1 MADGTVT
8 IDTNLDNNGLQKG
21 VKNIE
26 SSFDKLKSTV
36 AKVVGA
42 MGLAKLAK
50 DGITYNATIEQL
62 ATSFEVMTGS
72 AEKARDVIEELKR
85 FGAETPYEL
94 TGLANTTQLLMQYG
108 FTADEAIETTKQLGD
123 ISQGSADKMTS
134 IATGFAQM
142 SSAGKVNLQD
152 IKQMINAGFNP
163 LQEISK
169 STGESMSSLYD
180 RISKGTMSVDEIKA
194 SMERATSAGGQFY
207 QSMEKQSQTL
217 NGQLS
222 TLQDNFMEFLGNAV
236 QPLSDLLRDYI
247 IPAINDI
254 LTGGENLKAFIEEHQ
269 NLIIAITGVIGT
281 LTGAII
287 AYTIATNAS
296 AIALG
301 IYTTATTI
309 ATTVSTA
316 FGAVMAF
323 ITSPITLVVLAIGA
337 LITIIVLLVKNWDTV
352 KAKVVEV
359 WDKITDTVK
368 NAVEKVKTKV
378 TEMWN
383 KIKEIFDKVID
394 FVKNNWQGLLLLLV
408 NPFAGAFK
416 LLYDNCEGFRNF
428 INNILNNIKNIVSNV
443 FNAIRNKVSEVIS
456 SIRNF
461 VSGGVSGIVSN
472 IVNGLSNAFNSVV
485 NVGKNIVE
493 GLWNGIKNAG
503 TWIKDKVKNFAKGIL
518 DGMKS
523 ALGIHSPSKVFEDQ
537 VGKNIALG
545 VGEGFTENIRNVYA
559 KMQRTVDA
567 ETSKLSTGLTASNNI
582 NVMRNANITST
593 LDEINTDRE
602 ITVNAITNLDGK
614 VLTRTVNT
622 VNARQRLAYGIGG

>member
-1 MADGTVT
+1 MADGSVT
-8 IDTNLDNNGLQKG
+8 IDTKLDNDGLKKG
-21 VKNIE
+21 ISDIE
-26 SSFDKLKSTV
+26 SNFNKLKSSV
-36 AKVVGA
+36 AKIA
-42 MGLAKLAK
+42 TTLGLAKLAK
-50 DGITYNATIEQL
+50 EGISYNATIEQL
-62 ATSFEVMTGS
+62 TTSFEVMTGS
-72 AEKARDVIEELKR
+72 AEKAKDTVAELKR
-85 FGAETPYEL
+85 FGAET
-94 TGLANTTQLLMQYG
+94 TTQLLMQYG

-152 IKQMINAGFNP
+152 IKQMINGGFNP

-169 STGESMSSLYD
+169 ATGESMASLYD
-180 RISKGTMSVDEIKA
+180 RVSKGTMSIDEIKA

-222 TLQDNFMEFLGNAV
+222 TLKDNFMEFLGAV
-236 QPLSDLLRDYI
+236 LQPVSDLLRDYL

-254 LTGGENLKAFIEEHQ
+254 LTGGENLQKFLSEHETA
-269 NLIIAITGVIGT
+269 LTIIIGVIGT
-281 LTGAII
+281 LTTAIV
-287 AYTIATNAS
+287 AYTIAMNAS
-296 AIALG
+296 AIALAL
-301 IYTTATTI
+301 YTTATTI

-316 FGAVMAF
+316 FATVMAF
-323 ITSPITLVVLAIGA
+323 ITSPITLVIVAIGA
-337 LITIIVLLVKNWDTV
+337 LVTAIVLLVKNWDTI
-352 KAKVVEV
+352 KEKTVEV
-359 WDKITDTVK
+359 WDKMVDAVK
-368 NAVEKVKTKV
+368 GAVEKVKAKV
-378 TEMWN
+378 IEMWE
-383 KIKEIFDKVID
+383 KIKEIFDKVIN
-394 FVKNNWQGLLLLLV
+394 FVKDNWQGLLLLIA
-408 NPFAGAFK
+408 NPFVGAFK

-428 INNILNNIKNIVSNV
+428 VNNILNNIKNIVSNV

-503 TWIKDKVKNFAKGIL
+503 NWIKDKVKNFAKGIL

-523 ALGIHSPSKVFEDQ
+523 ALGIHSPSKVFEEQ
-537 VGKNIALG
+537 IGKNIALG
-545 VGEGFTENIRNVYA
+545 VGEGFTDNLRQVYQR
-559 KMQRTVDA
+559 MQNAVDY
-567 ETSKLSTGLTASNNI
+567 ETNRLSTGLTASNSVDIIRNSNI
-582 NVMRNANITST
+582 SAT

-602 ITVNAITNLDGK
+602 IVVNAITNLDGN
-614 VLTRTVNT
+614 VLTSTVNR